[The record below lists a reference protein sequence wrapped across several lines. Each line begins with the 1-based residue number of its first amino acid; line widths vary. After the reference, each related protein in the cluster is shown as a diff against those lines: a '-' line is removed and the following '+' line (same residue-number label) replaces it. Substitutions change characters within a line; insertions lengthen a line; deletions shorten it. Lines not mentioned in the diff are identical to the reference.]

1 MLRTAFAETLTD
13 PDFVAET
20 KKINLDINPL
30 TGEEVKKIVD
40 ALFKLNPSVV
50 SKLANILAVK

>member
-40 ALFKLNPSVV
+40 GLFKLNPSVV